1 MTVKFGKILLL
12 NLTRTNA
19 DFRLEFWV
27 IVLLNIHFSVPLI
40 LSFSLNQEED
50 VKCNS

>member
-27 IVLLNIHFSVPLI
+27 IVLLNIHFFFTLNTFI
-40 LSFSLNQEED
+40 FS
-50 VKCNS
+50 